1 MYNNMVSL
9 DTTYDIEYRKA
20 NGIYYTPE
28 VIVDYMVREA
38 VGRLVDGRSPGE
50 ISGIS
55 IVDPA
60 CGDGNFLVGVY
71 KYLVEYHKKWYDEHK
86 DVDEYKSDWYIKD
99 DILELTETKKQEILL
114 NNIYGV
120 DIDQNAINHAK
131 IRMVGLV
138 GDIDLS
144 SNIKCG
150 NSLIGTDYF
159 GNSIF
164 KDDDLWNEIKP
175 FNWNK
180 EFPKVFQN
188 GGFDIVIG
196 NPPYIRLRNIF
207 ALKKEYINLYK
218 NMNYKTFDG
227 NGDIYCLFYER
238 GIKLLKNDG
247 ILCYISP
254 NKWIHAKY
262 GKKLRTFFMK
272 YNPLLLI
279 DICTGI
285 FENATVDTC
294 IFLIQKAKNNNK
306 YHIIVLDLQKDKSKL
321 INIEQQIKEK
331 SIILSNIS
339 KDSWFIGNNIEQKL
353 KEKMDY
359 IGIPIKDW
367 DVRIHRGISTGFNDA
382 FIINSIIRQEILN
395 NCRCDEEKKRIE
407 FIIKPMLCGKDIK
420 RYYYNW
426 NNRWIIIIPT
436 GWTNQNRYN
445 QSPDIFIKNTY
456 PSLMNYLKK
465 FEYEANKRYD
475 KGDYWWEI
483 HLGKYYEDFNKEK
496 IIYSQFQN
504 EAKYALDKNGMYL
517 SSNEYMI
524 NGNYNKKYFLAI
536 LNSKIITWYLKN
548 ITGNLNKNLKICQ
561 KSNFIKIPIPPIII
575 SNESI
580 IYQIESLVDKILAIT
595 NDEDYIKNTVKQEK
609 VNEYEYQIDEMVYKL
624 YDLNDDEIK
633 IINKL

>member
-9 DTTYDIEYRKA
+9 DTTYSIEYRKA
-20 NGIYYTPE
+20 NGIYYTPD
-28 VIVDYMVREA
+28 VIVDYMVRET
-38 VGRLVDGRSPGE
+38 VSRLVEGKCPEE
-50 ISGIS
+50 INGIS

-71 KYLVEYHKKWYDEHK
+71 KYLVEYHRKWYNEHK

-131 IRMVGLV
+131 IRMGKLV
-138 GDIDLS
+138 GNIDLS
-144 SNIKCG
+144 NNIKCG

-159 GNSIF
+159 SNMLF
-164 KDDDLWNEIKP
+164 YDDALWNEIKP
-175 FNWNK
+175 FDWNK

-254 NKWIHAKY
+254 NKWIHAEY

-272 YNPLLLI
+272 YNPLLFI

-395 NCRCDEEKKRIE
+395 NCRYDEEKKRIE

-504 EAKYALDKNGMYL
+504 GAKYALDKNGMYL